1 MSTRHRSS
9 GGTDEA
15 GLGTMIRRLG
25 GLFNVLSDLAENAE
39 HLQKSGEIGD
49 DEKGMR
55 AVYGFS
61 VRVGGGGKPSI
72 QPFGNVREG
81 RQGAVVEETRE
92 PLVDVFDESDHV
104 LVVAEL
110 PGVGAADVRFE
121 VKDDILTLSA
131 SRGDRKY
138 RKEVLLPSAVTE
150 EGAAPSFQN
159 GIYELRLAR
168 RK

>member
-1 MSTRHRSS
+1 MSTRHRTS
-9 GGTDEA
+9 GGADDS
-15 GLGTMIRRLG
+15 GLGTMIKRLG

-39 HLQKSGEIGD
+39 QLQKSGEIKD
-49 DEKGMR
+49 DEKGLR

-61 VRVGGGGKPSI
+61 VRMGGGGKPSI

-104 LVVAEL
+104 LLVAEL
-110 PGVGAADVRFE
+110 PGVNAGDVRYE
-121 VKDDILTLSA
+121 LKDDILTLAA

-138 RKEVLLPSAVTE
+138 RKEVLLPFAVTE
-150 EGAAPSFQN
+150 EGATPSFQN
-159 GIYELRLAR
+159 GIFELRLPR
-168 RK
+168 RT